1 MIEDDVNVRFDE
13 NSKIKILP
21 SNVSEHLFA
30 LNKENS
36 NFISKTA
43 DFKDAMQKVMIQ
55 VQKVS
60 KIAEMA
66 KLRAIGMR
74 NKVEIEREDREIKKA
89 ELNFLLKERQTE
101 LRRHQEQHKRLL
113 AAQSALK
120 EKMDMFQ
127 KF

>member
-1 MIEDDVNVRFDE
+1 
-13 NSKIKILP
+13 
-21 SNVSEHLFA
+21 
-30 LNKENS
+30 
-36 NFISKTA
+36 
-43 DFKDAMQKVMIQ
+43 MQKVMIQ

-113 AAQSALK
+113 AAQSAFK